1 MDFNYLIFAI
11 IIPTLIQ
18 IYFLYKFNKLGEYP
32 TPLPTSQNPKKEYIE
47 AVIYTLIAILYFT
60 IDIFILSR
68 LNNSLG
74 ITLIFSTI
82 MLLLI
87 PSILAYYRDHWTSKE
102 FGFTSK
108 VKSKGVVIL
117 GILFYAVFGLKN
129 TFMVEVP
136 WYFLLILIYSNAFLE
151 EFLFRGIIQSKL
163 ERAIGQ
169 KKAIIFQGIFF
180 MSVHIP
186 VNCFNFFLDGNF
198 LRFISAFI
206 FQLINGLIFGLI
218 FMKTRNLWISVIC
231 HYLNN
236 WLGATITLFL

>member
-1 MDFNYLIFAI
+1 MNFNYLIFVI
-11 IIPTLIQ
+11 IIPTLIL
-18 IYFLYKFNKLGEYP
+18 IFFLYNFNKLGEYP
-32 TPLPTSQNPKKEYIE
+32 TPLPISQNPKKEYIE
-47 AVIYTLIAILYFT
+47 AVTYTLIAILYFT
-60 IDIFILSR
+60 LDIFILSR
-68 LNNSLG
+68 FNNSLG

-87 PSILAYYRDHWTSKE
+87 PSIIANYRDQWTSKD
-102 FGFTSK
+102 FGFTSE
-108 VKSKGVVIL
+108 VKSKGIVIL
-117 GILFYAVFGLKN
+117 GILFYAIFGFKN

-136 WYFLLILIYSNAFLE
+136 WYLLLSLIYSNAFLE

-186 VNCFNFFLDGNF
+186 VNCFNFFLDGNS
-198 LRFISAFI
+198 LRLISAFL
-206 FQLINGLIFGLI
+206 FQLINGFIFGLI

-236 WLGATITLFL
+236 WFGAIITLFL